1 MVGSDG
7 EKGESSV
14 DESPSRAKYEDFDYS
29 EYNGKPV
36 GSAEQRHYLNCHT
49 FKKTVLVVV

>member
-36 GSAEQRHYLNCHT
+36 GGAEQRHYLNCHT